1 MVLLG
6 LVLGVV
12 VAVIVA
18 AQGCGENHPKRRNTH
33 AATPAAL
40 SWSDAVASAER
51 ARA

>member
-1 MVLLG
+1 MVIIG

-18 AQGCGENHPKRRNTH
+18 AQGCGENHPNRRNAPH
-33 AATPAAL
+33 SL
-40 SWSDAVASAER
+40 NWSDAAANAAR

>member
-18 AQGCGENHPKRRNTH
+18 AQGCGENHPNKRRFHGT
-33 AATPAAL
+33 APV
-40 SWSDAVASAER
+40 SVRDGGGGRPR
-51 ARA
+51 A